1 MIVRLVLD
9 ALWTSLKCLLCLSLG
24 LSESC
29 KHQASELYFQSV
41 CFEND
46 LSSFFCFPVI
56 CRKWKCSCVCILYSI
71 FNDPVICFRERKMQ
85 RKAKRLACANHVF
98 VINLLWNIQTTKQI
112 QKNTMMSNLNGNTKW
127 IIVFIYLFVYL
138 FTFILESWLDIDGDP
153 CHFSKT

>member
-1 MIVRLVLD
+1 MDVFKMSVVFITGFIGVV
-9 ALWTSLKCLLCLSLG
+9 
-24 LSESC
+24 
-29 KHQASELYFQSV
+29 QASSV
-41 CFEND
+41 WIIF
-46 LSSFFCFPVI
+46 SI
-56 CRKWKCSCVCILYSI
+56 CLFRKWFILFLLFSCYLSKVKVFVCVCILYSI

-138 FTFILESWLDIDGDP
+138 FTFLLESWLDIDGDP